1 MCTAV
6 WGHGRVVH
14 REVLEAFLG
23 LHRLHR
29 AAVERRSVADW
40 AWSCGQKLTKAQQNP
55 IEFDRAIIRF
65 PPLIVHRSSL
75 ESGRLSRRLHPQPA
89 LLGIRGA
96 AAPLVLLCGYDLDTC
111 CRQTKTHEDT
121 VPVQVPGRPVQH
133 QLHRRRAAGDLR
145 CDPCRARVQSGRVR
159 RKGSAGV
166 ARFFPTRLPNPNSIS
181 YRLPGVGRHC
191 ADNRGG
197 IKGDAWAS
205 AGFSGHSDSEP
216 RFRDNHLPQVGRVTA
231 PPDAPQPMPCRTTGF
246 PPGDAACGG
255 RGPRFLDEPCAC

>member
-1 MCTAV
+1 MWIRSRHVLQTDKNTRR
-6 WGHGRVVH
+6 HGTS
-14 REVLEAFLG
+14 AG
-23 LHRLHR
+23 TWTTC
-29 AAVERRSVADW
+29 A
-40 AWSCGQKLTKAQQNP
+40 T
-55 IEFDRAIIRF
+55 
-65 PPLIVHRSSL
+65 
-75 ESGRLSRRLHPQPA
+75 PA
-89 LLGIRGA
+89 
-96 AAPLVLLCGYDLDTC
+96 P
-111 CRQTKTHEDT
+111 QTKSG
-121 VPVQVPGRPVQH
+121 GRPS
-133 QLHRRRAAGDLR
+133 LR
-145 CDPCRARVQSGRVR
+145 PGRVR

-231 PPDAPQPMPCRTTGF
+231 PPDAPQPMPCRATGF